1 MDASGRV
8 VTTDP
13 RISIVVADD
22 HPLYRDGLVNAIN
35 AREDLELVG
44 QADDGAGALE
54 LISERRPDVALLDVK
69 MDVDGPTVLRRVQ
82 NAGASTKVVFLSAY
96 LDSALIYS
104 TLEAGAAGFL
114 SKRAER
120 SAICDAL
127 VAAASGEIVLSP
139 EIQTALGRE
148 IRSNGRANRPALT
161 PREQEVLVLAA
172 EGLSAAR
179 IGERLFLSPAT
190 IKTHLAHLY
199 DKLGVSDR
207 SAAVAEAFRQGLL
220 D

>member
-1 MDASGRV
+1 MPAAASLM
-8 VTTDP
+8 TDP
-13 RISIVVADD
+13 RISVVVADD

-54 LISERRPDVALLDVK
+54 LISERLPDCRTSRRQDGRGRSRRCCVAL
-69 MDVDGPTVLRRVQ
+69 Q

-190 IKTHLAHLY
+190 VKTHLAHLTT
-199 DKLGVSDR
+199 S
-207 SAAVAEAFRQGLL
+207 
-220 D
+220 

>member
-13 RISIVVADD
+13 RITIVVADD

-54 LISERRPDVALLDVK
+54 LISERRPHVALLDVK
-69 MDVDGPTVLRRVQ
+69 MNLDGPTVLRCVQ

-190 IKTHLAHLY
+190 VKTHLAHLY